1 MKLLKKLTETH
12 MSNKEYKQYLFLILI
27 IIAIEWTLLEYII

>member
-12 MSNKEYKQYLFLILI
+12 MSNKEYKKYMFLILI
-27 IIAIEWTLLEYII
+27 TIAVEWLALEYLI

>member
-27 IIAIEWTLLEYII
+27 TIAVEWSLLEYFL

>member
-12 MSNKEYKQYLFLILI
+12 MSNKEYKQYLLLILI
-27 IIAIEWTLLEYII
+27 TIAVEWLALEYLI

>member
-12 MSNKEYKQYLFLILI
+12 MSNKEFKQYLFLILVT
-27 IIAIEWTLLEYII
+27 IAVEWTLLEIFL